1 MKTLTL
7 SLLFVV
13 SILSATDTHLAWV
26 DEQINA
32 IKPQRNGI
40 SNDYINL
47 LKDPIKFEEPKSDP
61 SQPNKG
67 ISVATSE
74 KSDRKLNLKP
84 LTLEAI
90 INQTAYINGIWY
102 QLDDQVRDSKLVAIE
117 EDFVVLTDKKKK
129 TRLFVNPK
137 NDKIKI
143 TTR

>member
-7 SLLFVV
+7 SLLFLV
-13 SILSATDTHLAWV
+13 STLVATDTRLAWV
-26 DEQINA
+26 DEQINS
-32 IKPQRNGI
+32 IKPQRSGI

-61 SQPNKG
+61 SQPNKS
-67 ISVATSE
+67 ISVTASA

-84 LTLEAI
+84 LILEAI

>member
-1 MKTLTL
+1 MKSSTFFLI
-7 SLLFVV
+7 FIA
-13 SILSATDTHLAWV
+13 SIMSASDSHLVWV

-32 IKPQRNGI
+32 IKPQRSGI

-47 LKDPIKFEEPKSDP
+47 LKDPVKLEAPKSDP
-61 SQPNKG
+61 SQPEK
-67 ISVATSE
+67 ATAFAASE

-90 INQTAYINGIWY
+90 INQSAYINGNWY
-102 QLDDQVRDSKLVAIE
+102 QLHDKVRDSQLVAI
-117 EDFVVLTDKKKK
+117 DDNFIVLTNKKQK

>member
-1 MKTLTL
+1 MKT
-7 SLLFVV
+7 SALFLIFIA
-13 SILSATDTHLAWV
+13 SIVTASDSHLAWV

-32 IKPQRNGI
+32 IKPQRSGI

-47 LKDPIKFEEPKSDP
+47 LKDPVKLEVPKSDP
-61 SQPNKG
+61 SQPGK
-67 ISVATSE
+67 ATAFAASE
-74 KSDRKLNLKP
+74 KSNRKLNLKP

-90 INQTAYINGIWY
+90 INQSAYINGNWY
-102 QLDDQVRDSKLVAIE
+102 QLYDEVRNSTLVAIE
-117 EDFVVLTDKKKK
+117 DNFVVLTDKKKK